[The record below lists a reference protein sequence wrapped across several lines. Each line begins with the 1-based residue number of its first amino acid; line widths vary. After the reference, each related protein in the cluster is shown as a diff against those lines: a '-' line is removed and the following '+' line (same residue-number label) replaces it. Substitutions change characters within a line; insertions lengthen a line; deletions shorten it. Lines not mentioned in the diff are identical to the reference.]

1 MRIFLL
7 LPLIVLFSLPVSAQD
22 IGRVREVLVYAYG
35 TPETRDRRALF
46 GRTKVSANETVETVD
61 GGALHLRFN
70 DDTNFHLGSKSTVIL
85 DEFVYDPDT
94 SAGKM
99 AIRLSKG
106 TFRFVSGKLNKEGVA
121 IRTPTAL
128 IGIRGTDFLVV
139 VEENGTTGVVVE
151 EGEVVIT
158 PNIGGGDPVVV
169 VAGSTALVGTS
180 GVVDLGAQFEVE
192 DPIETME
199 EGQAAANEGG
209 DAGGSH

>member
-1 MRIFLL
+1 MRALYLLPFALL
-7 LPLIVLFSLPVSAQD
+7 LSTPVAAQE
-22 IGRVREVLVYAYG
+22 IGRVRDVLIYAYG
-35 TPETRDRRALF
+35 TPEASDRRALF
-46 GRTKVSANETVETVD
+46 GRTRVSANETVETVD
-61 GGALHLRFN
+61 GGGLHLRFN
-70 DDTNFHLGSKSTVIL
+70 DDTDFHLGSQSTVML

-106 TFRFVSGKLNKEGVA
+106 TFRFVSGKLIKSGVA

-169 VAGSTALVGTS
+169 VAGSTALVGTG
-180 GVVDLGAQFEVE
+180 GVVEVGARVE
-192 DPIETME
+192 IDDPAEAIA
-199 EGQAAANEGG
+199 EGEAANEGG
-209 DAGGSH
+209 DSGGSY